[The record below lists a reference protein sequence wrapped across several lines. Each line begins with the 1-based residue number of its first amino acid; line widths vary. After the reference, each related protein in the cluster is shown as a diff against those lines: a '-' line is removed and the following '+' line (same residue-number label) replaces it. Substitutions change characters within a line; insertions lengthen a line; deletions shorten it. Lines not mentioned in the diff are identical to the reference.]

1 MLLRLGRKLQ
11 RSLSFVLSRT
21 ELFHE
26 GCWTLHWGK
35 LINRYSAVV
44 SGSITQLCRLP
55 LLKCISV
62 GLFIPVIFFSY
73 TTILFLFIFP
83 ALSHKLN
90 RLHLNFLLSHLSFF
104 FLYLS
109 HPTLD
114 LVSLPSFPV
123 HRFCLPC
130 FEQTTVYHQRL
141 RSSTFISLSDDE
153 IVPRGAITRGR

>member
-1 MLLRLGRKLQ
+1 M
-11 RSLSFVLSRT
+11 
-21 ELFHE
+21 
-26 GCWTLHWGK
+26 
-35 LINRYSAVV
+35 

-55 LLKCISV
+55 LPKCISV
-62 GLFIPVIFFSY
+62 GLFIPVIFLSY

-90 RLHLNFLLSHLSFF
+90 QLHLNFLLSHLSFF

-123 HRFCLPC
+123 HCFCLPC
-130 FEQTTVYHQRL
+130 FEQTTVHSQRL

-153 IVPRGAITRGR
+153 IVPRVGDHSWQIISKSRTESVSHTRKGALGWPTWFLSSDAAD